1 MPISSENRDHII
13 RSIETL
19 PPHRIEEVIDFIEF
33 LRAKFSEK
41 KSAVNESSL
50 LLQQISLSRIWEE
63 EEDLYD
69 L

>member
-1 MPISSENRDHII
+1 MPISSKNRDHII